1 VLRQFR
7 RTWLE
12 LQARTVDLQS
22 RTKDLADTNF
32 ALDQAAI
39 VATTDTSGKITYVN
53 RKFCDISQYSREEL
67 LGQDHRL
74 INSAYHSKEFIR
86 DLWVTIAN
94 GRIWRGEIR
103 NRAKDGSFYWVDT
116 TIVPF
121 LDERGKPYQY
131 MAIRYE
137 ITARKRSEDRLREQE
152 ALARVGQ
159 MAAVVAHELK
169 NPIAGIRGALQVI
182 GSRMAADARDKPII
196 GEIIARL
203 DALNRIVQDLLVF
216 ARPCE
221 LRAEPTDLQA
231 LVVTTVDHL
240 KRDPSLSAVAIDV
253 SGQAAVVNVDAEQL
267 QLAVQNV
274 LMNAAQAMNGS
285 GAIHVEITRDGANWT
300 ISVADTDPG
309 MPAEVKAK
317 AFEPFFHHSQPR
329 HRPRPA
335 DRPACP
341 RSTPRRYHRRHPGGR
356 RHSRVDVAAGDVL
369 NARPV
374 RNFRHD
380 GREFSRLLRRSPAP
394 AAVSGE

>member
-1 VLRQFR
+1 
-7 RTWLE
+7 
-12 LQARTVDLQS
+12 
-22 RTKDLADTNF
+22 
-32 ALDQAAI
+32 
-39 VATTDTSGKITYVN
+39 
-53 RKFCDISQYSREEL
+53 
-67 LGQDHRL
+67 
-74 INSAYHSKEFIR
+74 
-86 DLWVTIAN
+86 
-94 GRIWRGEIR
+94 
-103 NRAKDGSFYWVDT
+103 
-116 TIVPF
+116 
-121 LDERGKPYQY
+121 
-131 MAIRYE
+131 M
-137 ITARKRSEDRLREQE
+137 
-152 ALARVGQ
+152 
-159 MAAVVAHELK
+159 
-169 NPIAGIRGALQVI
+169 
-182 GSRMAADARDKPII
+182 
-196 GEIIARL
+196 
-203 DALNRIVQDLLVF
+203 
-216 ARPCE
+216 
-221 LRAEPTDLQA
+221 
-231 LVVTTVDHL
+231 VTTVDHL

-374 RNFRHD
+374 RKFRHD
-380 GREFSRLLRRSPAP
+380 GREFSRLLPRSPAP
-394 AAVSGE
+394 TAVSGRIIAGRDAGTRPAPVLCIMPISERVTCGLSIWLKAAVAATTAGWTAAGRAGSLCSPQDHRCAPNASLTCCCLSSPDPADAARLPAAAPPPGAPCHSSLMGLGRSADSSTSFPDLTAAAEKSVQVKARPFGSRLTEAQSGSHSPLYLPYPFVSRGVRS